1 MINDWRV
8 PVLSSAIDF
17 LFELEPR
24 PTLRG
29 VRVQCFQTAKGY
41 SNASSVRGKKRAIGW
56 ILQLLLGRT
65 ASAPHGEHEAPCGHY
80 FGYAAKCT
88 QSVYVRAKMFLTDL
102 GTLELSWRAKTCGCG
117 FAFPYEFGSLTSAPP
132 PGKQPL
138 RKYLP

>member
-29 VRVQCFQTAKGY
+29 LG
-41 SNASSVRGKKRAIGW
+41 SSVSKLPRATAMRA
-56 ILQLLLGRT
+56 LSEVRKEQLVGFFSCCVAAQLPRRMESMRLLV
-65 ASAPHGEHEAPCGHY
+65 AY
-80 FGYAAKCT
+80 FGYAATRT
-88 QSVYVRAKMFLTDL
+88 QSVCVRLCTGL
-102 GTLELSWRAKTCGCG
+102 STLELTYRAKTCGCG
-117 FAFPYEFGSLTSAPP
+117 FAFPYEFGSLTSAPA

-138 RKYLP
+138 RKYLQ